1 MFIVKLDKERHAKV
15 TRKALN
21 ALKEKTGKDIFNLP
35 DGQAL
40 ELEDIETLLWL
51 CLLNED
57 PTITLELVQDE
68 VELYQLKQF
77 IGYITEGKQT
87 ANPT

>member
-1 MFIVKLDKERHAKV
+1 MFIVNLDKERHAKV

-21 ALKEKTGKDIFNLP
+21 ALKERTGKDVFNLP

-51 CLLNED
+51 CLLKED
-57 PTITLELVQDE
+57 PAITLELVQDE
-68 VELYQLKQF
+68 VEFHQLKQF
-77 IGYITEGKQT
+77 TSYIQEGKQT